1 MSLIKHFIFTS
12 PAQHVARTFCV
23 VPFTDDHNYTFHSFH
38 WHSSPTY
45 YSTINQTSIDVLLTR
60 DFTCADSSNSSFG
73 PVPDS
78 TSPTRTPSV
87 YNVPNGSSLHLVFRV
102 RSDMQSLVTTLTG
115 WTVTRDVEASDA
127 IDRVKGRRADDE
139 IFVKVPN

>member
-1 MSLIKHFIFTS
+1 MSHALS
-12 PAQHVARTFCV
+12 CV
-23 VPFTDDHNYTFHSFH
+23 VPFTDDHNYTFHSFPLALQSRPTTRPSTRPPLTF
-38 WHSSPTY
+38 SS
-45 YSTINQTSIDVLLTR
+45 R
-60 DFTCADSSNSSFG
+60 GDFTCADSSNSSFG

-115 WTVTRDVEASDA
+115 RTVTRVVEASDA
-127 IDRVKGRRADDE
+127 TDRVKDIRADDE
-139 IFVKVPN
+139 IFVKVPRLRQAMN